1 MQRFQNNMS
10 KKISLSAL
18 FTAFAVILSYIET
31 LFPSIGIPGVK
42 LGLANLA
49 IILVMYFLGCRWAIV
64 SNIVRIIIIGAFFGN
79 MFQILFSIAG
89 AVFSFLIMALLKKTG
104 VFSMITVVI
113 LGSVFH
119 NVGQILVAAF
129 IVKTYGIVTYLPVLI
144 VSGIIAGTVIGVLS
158 DIIYKRTKYIFNKI
172 GE

>member
-1 MQRFQNNMS
+1 MS

-64 SNIVRIIIIGAFFGN
+64 VNVVRIIIIGAFFGSL
-79 MFQILFSIAG
+79 FQILFSIAG
-89 AVFSFLIMALLKKTG
+89 AIVSFLVMALFKKTCI
-104 VFSMITVVI
+104 FSMVTVAIV
-113 LGSVFH
+113 GGVFH
-119 NVGQILVAAF
+119 NVGQMIVASV
-129 IVKTYGIVTYLPVLI
+129 IVKTYGIITYLPVLI
-144 VSGIIAGTVIGVLS
+144 ISGLITGAIIGTLS
-158 DIIYKRTKYIFNKI
+158 DIIYKRTKHIFNKI
-172 GE
+172 GA

>member
-1 MQRFQNNMS
+1 MS

-49 IILVMYFLGCRWAIV
+49 IILVMYFLGCRWAFV

-104 VFSMITVVI
+104 VFSMITVAI
-113 LGSVFH
+113 AGGVFH
-119 NVGQILVAAF
+119 NVGQLLVAAF
-129 IVKTYGIVTYLPVLI
+129 VVKTYGIITYLPLLI
-144 VSGIIAGTVIGVLS
+144 ISGLITGMIIGGLA
-158 DIIYKRTKYIFNKI
+158 DIIEKRTKRVFNKI

>member
-64 SNIVRIIIIGAFFGN
+64 SNIVRIIIIGA
-79 MFQILFSIAG
+79 
-89 AVFSFLIMALLKKTG
+89 VFSFLIMALLKKTG
-104 VFSMITVVI
+104 VFSMITVAI

-158 DIIYKRTKYIFNKI
+158 DIIYKRTKHIFNKI